1 MGKLAVIAIGG
12 NSLIKDKKHQTVD
25 DQYVAICETVKHI
38 ADVIEEGYEVIV
50 THGNGPQVG
59 FMLRRSEIAHEADNM
74 HLVPLVNCDADTQGA
89 IGYQIQQALQN
100 EFNKRGIRKKAT
112 TVVSQV
118 EVDKN
123 DSAFSNPSKPIGS
136 FYNEEDMDKIKEE
149 HPDWIMVNDSGR
161 GYRRVV
167 PSPMPINIIEQDSI
181 ELLID
186 KGITVV
192 AVGGGGIPVIRDE
205 EDNLIG
211 VNAVIDKDNAS
222 CLLASELNAD
232 LFIISTAVPNVCINF
247 GKENQEELHDVSLD
261 RIKELRDEGHFAPGS
276 MLPKINACINF
287 LETGGTKAIITCPKE
302 LKEAV
307 IGNKGT
313 IICNR

>member
-12 NSLIKDKKHQTVD
+12 NSLIKDKRQSVD
-25 DQYVAICETVKHI
+25 DQYIAVCETVKHI
-38 ADVIEEGYEVIV
+38 VDVIEEGYEVIV

-59 FMLRRSEIAHEADNM
+59 FIMRRSEIAHETDDM

-100 EFNKRGIRKKAT
+100 EFHKRGMKKKAT

-123 DSAFSNPSKPIGS
+123 DKAFSNPSKPIGS
-136 FYNEEDMDKIKEE
+136 FYSEDKIDKIKEE
-149 HPDWIMVNDSGR
+149 HPNWKLINDSGR

-181 ELLID
+181 ELLIE
-186 KGITVV
+186 KGVTVI

-222 CLLASELNAD
+222 SLLAGELNAD

-247 GKENQEELHDVSLD
+247 GKENEEKLHDVD
-261 RIKELRDEGHFAPGS
+261 MDKIKNLRNEGHFAPGS

-287 LETGGTKAIITCPKE
+287 LENGGRKAIITCPEE

-307 IGNKGT
+307 MGDKGT
-313 IICNR
+313 IISK

>member
-12 NSLIKDKKHQTVD
+12 NSLIKDKKHQSIQ
-25 DQYVAICETVKHI
+25 DQYVAVHETVKHVV
-38 ADVIEEGYEVIV
+38 DVIEEGYEVIV

-59 FMLRRSEIAHEADNM
+59 FIMRRSEIAHETDDM

-100 EFNKRGIRKKAT
+100 EFHRRGIKKKAT

-123 DSAFSNPSKPIGS
+123 DEAFSNPAKPIGS
-136 FYNEEDMDKIKEE
+136 FYSEEVIDKIKKK

-167 PSPMPINIIEQDSI
+167 PSPMPKKIIEQDSI
-181 ELLID
+181 ELLIE
-186 KGITVV
+186 KGVTVI
-192 AVGGGGIPVIRDE
+192 AIGGGGIPVIRDS

-211 VNAVIDKDNAS
+211 INAVIDKDNAS
-222 CLLASELNAD
+222 SLLASELNAD

-247 GKENQEELHDVSLD
+247 SKPNEEKLHDIGID
-261 RIKELRDEGHFAPGS
+261 KIKELRDEGHFAPGS

-287 LETGGTKAIITCPKE
+287 LENGGSKAIITCPEE
-302 LKEAV
+302 LREAV
-307 IGNKGT
+307 IGKKGT
-313 IICNR
+313 IIS